1 MKYLTGPALGSCF
14 RVPKICFGKPVF
26 RGRLLERKP
35 DYSAAFARQELFFC
49 NDDAFVERFIAGLRI
64 AGIPAG

>member
-1 MKYLTGPALGSCF
+1 
-14 RVPKICFGKPVF
+14 VPKICFGKPVF